1 MGDKQIPVYYKL
13 SSLVAGTC
21 RCKLIM
27 AEEKKT
33 HAPRNY
39 VLGGSGVMRFSQS
52 RMYHKRGVFALK
64 NKSTEKAKKPMV
76 PKMLEKEIKGD
87 NNGGK
92 RVVRA
97 SKMPK
102 SLPTQQKGRKLAHR
116 KQHVRQHKHK
126 LRTSITPGT
135 VLILLTGRHKGKRV
149 VFLKQLPS
157 GLLLV
162 TGPFHVNGCP
172 LRRVNQ
178 IYVIAT
184 QTKLDISAVAIP
196 DHLNDQYYRR
206 QKLQKPK
213 QGEGEIFDTKKEEYS
228 VSEQR
233 KDDQVAVDQQIL
245 DAIRAHPEKKLLF
258 GYLKQLFSLKNHQF
272 PHKMMF

>member
-1 MGDKQIPVYYKL
+1 MGRQMSRSVT
-13 SSLVAGTC
+13 A
-21 RCKLIM
+21 
-27 AEEKKT
+27 
-33 HAPRNY
+33 Y
-39 VLGGSGVMRFSQS
+39 VLGGSGVMRFSHS

-76 PKMLEKEIKGD
+76 ARMVEKEIKGD

-92 RVVRA
+92 RVGRA
-97 SKMPK
+97 SKLPK
-102 SLPTQQKGRKLAHR
+102 ALPTQQKGRKLAHR

-126 LRTSITPGT
+126 LRNTITPGT

-184 QTKLDISAVAIP
+184 QTSLDISGVAIP
-196 DHLNDQYYRR
+196 EHLNDQYFRR

-233 KDDQVAVDQQIL
+233 KDDQVAVDKQIL

-272 PHKMMF
+272 PHKMVF